1 MFLSVMKMISDI
13 KYWFRSLFKV
23 WVNEYKLVGKDLGVM
38 LFFFALPLM
47 YPIVY
52 TLIYNPEVV
61 ENVAMV
67 VVDNSRT
74 T

>member
-38 LFFFALPLM
+38 LFFYYSDEEFE
-47 YPIVY
+47 
-52 TLIYNPEVV
+52 TLLSIHHK
-61 ENVAMV
+61 A
-67 VVDNSRT
+67 DRT
-74 T
+74 DV